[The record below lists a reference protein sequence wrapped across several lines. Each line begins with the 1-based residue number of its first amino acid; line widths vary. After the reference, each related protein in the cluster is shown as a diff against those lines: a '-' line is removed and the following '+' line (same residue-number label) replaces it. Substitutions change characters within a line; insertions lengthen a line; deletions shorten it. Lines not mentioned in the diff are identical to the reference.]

1 MCVAIQSLP
10 MIAEQKKLL
19 RGRLKAAIEHQ
30 PEIKILRKLLLRI
43 GGEELVARPQP
54 DRDVPILVEYGF
66 VMAGPVITK
75 PMGLG
80 DCHRNLAHVWRNR
93 RSQLAG
99 IGTGYALSN
108 DGLWRQHSW
117 GVRREGIFETTE
129 DRLKYFGILLQ
140 GPVADSFAATNG

>member
-1 MCVAIQSLP
+1 VTT
-10 MIAEQKKLL
+10 EQKKLL
-19 RGRLKAAIEHQ
+19 RGHLKVALEHQ
-30 PEIKILRKLLLRI
+30 REIRILRKLLLRI
-43 GGEELVARPQP
+43 GGEELVARP
-54 DRDVPILVEYGF
+54 DKDVPLLVEYGF

-75 PMGLG
+75 RVALG
-80 DCHRNLAHVWRNR
+80 DCHGNLARFWRDK

-117 GVRREGIFETTE
+117 GVRREGILETTE

-140 GPVADSFAATNG
+140 GPVADSFAAKNG